1 MATLIVYMSQ
11 HGCSEKATGI
21 LISNLSDNITLVKL
35 DGVPD
40 PDLSLYDRVIIGGS
54 IHLGEI
60 QKGIRNFCERNL
72 DELLKRRVGLFLCC
86 MFEGEVAR
94 KQFEAAFPPE
104 LVSHATAC
112 GLFGGEISFDK
123 MNALEQMIVK
133 KVAKI
138 DHDVSRLNTS
148 AIKEFARTFKGEQQ

>member
-11 HGCSEKATGI
+11 HGCSEKATQ
-21 LISNLSDNITLVKL
+21 LLVSSLSDDITLVRL

-40 PDLSLYDRVIIGGS
+40 PDLTRFDRVIIGGS
-54 IHLGEI
+54 IHMGEI
-60 QKGIRNFCERNL
+60 QRGIRKYCERNM

-86 MFEGEVAR
+86 MFEGDVAR

-104 LVSHATAC
+104 LIGHATVT

-123 MNALEQMIVK
+123 MTALEQMIVK

-138 DHDVSRLNTS
+138 DHDVSRLNVS
-148 AIKEFARTFKGEQQ
+148 AIKEFARTFKGEE